1 MRKTL
6 ALLITLSFASIM
18 FADMVVPISQL
29 PKSAQ
34 NFIQKTFPGA
44 QIF

>member
-18 FADMVVPISQL
+18 CADMFFTISQL
-29 PKSAQ
+29 PK
-34 NFIQKTFPGA
+34 
-44 QIF
+44 